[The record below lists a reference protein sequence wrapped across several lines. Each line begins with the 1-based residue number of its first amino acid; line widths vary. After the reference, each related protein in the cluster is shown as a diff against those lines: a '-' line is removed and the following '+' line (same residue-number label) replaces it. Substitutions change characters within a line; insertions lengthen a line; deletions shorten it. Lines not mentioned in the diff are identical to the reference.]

1 MHACECIT
9 DGKST
14 SEPTAGSVQVL
25 GTFITEWESGSLL
38 CELLLWTEQS
48 AEAAA
53 MQLAQIAAYYG
64 FDGWLLNIENPV
76 LQRLI
81 PNLIH
86 FIRQAWN
93 SKLSSSSCC
102 SHCLI
107 IDIGSHCFWICP
119 LIVHQAEE
127 T

>member
-1 MHACECIT
+1 M
-9 DGKST
+9 
-14 SEPTAGSVQVL
+14 QVL

-53 MQLAQIAAYYG
+53 MQLAHIATYYG

-93 SKLSSSSCC
+93 SKMSSRFFC
-102 SHCLI
+102 
-107 IDIGSHCFWICP
+107 
-119 LIVHQAEE
+119 
-127 T
+127 

>member
-1 MHACECIT
+1 MYRQLCLMHAWTCVRII

-14 SEPTAGSVQVL
+14 SEPTAGCMQIL

-86 FIRQAWN
+86 FIRQARN
-93 SKLSSSSCC
+93 SQQS
-102 SHCLI
+102 
-107 IDIGSHCFWICP
+107 
-119 LIVHQAEE
+119 
-127 T
+127 

>member
-1 MHACECIT
+1 MSQQLFLMHAWTCVQIIP
-9 DGKST
+9 GKPT
-14 SEPTAGSVQVL
+14 SEPTAGCVQVL
-25 GTFITEWESGSLL
+25 GTFITEHESGSLL

-64 FDGWLLNIENPV
+64 FDGWFLNIENPV

-81 PNLIH
+81 PNLVH

-93 SKLSSSSCC
+93 SKLASSFCC
-102 SHCLI
+102 SHCLT
-107 IDIGSHCFWICP
+107 C
-119 LIVHQAEE
+119 
-127 T
+127 

>member
-1 MHACECIT
+1 MCI
-9 DGKST
+9 
-14 SEPTAGSVQVL
+14 QVL

-53 MQLAQIAAYYG
+53 MQLARIALYYG

-76 LQRLI
+76 LHRLI

-86 FIRQAWN
+86 FIRHALHN
-93 SKLSSSSCC
+93 YHCYTLSSSCMHALLLLHAC
-102 SHCLI
+102 T
-107 IDIGSHCFWICP
+107 GSIA
-119 LIVHQAEE
+119 LVQQV
-127 T
+127 

>member
-1 MHACECIT
+1 MQI
-9 DGKST
+9 
-14 SEPTAGSVQVL
+14 L

-48 AEAAA
+48 AEAGA

-86 FIRQAWN
+86 FIRQARN
-93 SKLSSSSCC
+93 SKLSSLSCC
-102 SHCLI
+102 SHYPI
-107 IDIGSHCFWICP
+107 VDIVSHCLDVPSDCASDEGGIASLQTGTVLVQPRQCG
-119 LIVHQAEE
+119 L

>member
-1 MHACECIT
+1 MQI
-9 DGKST
+9 
-14 SEPTAGSVQVL
+14 L

-53 MQLAQIAAYYG
+53 MQLAEIAAYYG

-76 LQRLI
+76 LRRLI

-86 FIRQAWN
+86 FIRQAWS
-93 SKLSSSSCC
+93 SKLSNRSCC
-102 SHCLI
+102 PHCLI
-107 IDIGSHCFWICP
+107 VDIGSHCLGAPFDYASDKGDTASLLTGP
-119 LIVHQAEE
+119 VLVQP
-127 T
+127 

>member
-1 MHACECIT
+1 MI
-9 DGKST
+9 DGKAK
-14 SEPTAGSVQVL
+14 SEPTADCIQIL
-25 GTFITEWESGSLL
+25 GTFITEWESGSLM

-53 MQLAQIAAYYG
+53 MQLGQIAAYYG

-93 SKLSSSSCC
+93 SKLSRSSCC
-102 SHCLI
+102 LHYLMF
-107 IDIGSHCFWICP
+107 DIGSHCLDAPSDW
-119 LIVHQAEE
+119 A
-127 T
+127 

>member
-1 MHACECIT
+1 MI

-14 SEPTAGSVQVL
+14 SKPTAGCMQIL

-53 MQLAQIAAYYG
+53 MQLAQIAAHYG

-102 SHCLI
+102 SQCLI
-107 IDIGSHCFWICP
+107 VDIGSHIVWVCP
-119 LIVHQAEE
+119 LIGHETEE
-127 T
+127 TWQAC